1 MKKVISLFA
10 AALFLLGAQNVAA
23 QQKYILKGAVENGA
37 DGDSVFVQERVN
49 RQYQTLAKGVIKNK
63 QFNIAGEVAEP
74 KFVILTSG
82 KDDNQLTM
90 NMFLEEGTIN
100 AKLGK
105 TNDMAEGTLLNNAYQ
120 NYRNEMNAINQKQKA
135 IEAIIKG
142 DNVSEEM
149 KNAKMKEYDE
159 LDEQG
164 FAIAKKYIGLNKDN
178 RVGAILLTN
187 NQYAMEYPEI
197 SAFIASFSPEVQ
209 QLTSIVSLKELCDK
223 AQATAVGKKFT
234 DFTMNTPDGKPMK
247 LSDYAGKGKLVLVD
261 FWASW
266 CGPCRREM
274 PNVVKAY
281 EQYKDKGFEIVGVSL
296 DRDAKSWKQAL
307 EKLNMTWP
315 QMSDLKYWNS
325 EGAQMYVVRS
335 IPHTML
341 IDGDGTIV
349 ARGLHGDGL
358 IKKIAELL
366 EK

>member
-1 MKKVISLFA
+1 MKKAISLFA
-10 AALFLLGAQNVAA
+10 AALFLLGAQDVAA
-23 QQKYILKGAVENGA
+23 QQKYIVKGTAANGT
-37 DGDSVFVQERVN
+37 DGDSIFVQERVN

-63 QFNIAGEVAEP
+63 QFNITGEVTEP
-74 KFVILTSG
+74 KFVILTYG
-82 KDDNQLTM
+82 KDDNQQTM
-90 NMFLEEGTIN
+90 NIFLEAGNIN
-100 AKLGK
+100 AKLDK
-105 TNDMAEGTLLNNAYQ
+105 INSWVEGTPLNNAQQSYSTEMSSITKKQ
-120 NYRNEMNAINQKQKA
+120 NEIAASINENTPEDVKQ
-135 IEAIIKG
+135 
-142 DNVSEEM
+142 
-149 KNAKMKEYDE
+149 AKMKEYDE
-159 LDEQG
+159 LDAQG
-164 FAIAKKYIGLNKDN
+164 LEIAKKHIGLNKN
-178 RVGAILLTN
+178 SQMGATLLTN
-187 NQYAMEYPEI
+187 KQYAMEYPEI
-197 SAFIASFSPEVQ
+197 SAFIASFSPEIQ
-209 QLTSIVSLKELCDK
+209 NLPSIVSLKELCEK

-281 EQYKDKGFEIVGVSL
+281 EKYKDKGFEIVGVSL

-341 IDGDGTIV
+341 IDGDGTII
-349 ARGLHGDGL
+349 ARGLHGDEL
-358 IKKIAELL
+358 IAKIAEVL
-366 EK
+366 KK

>member
-1 MKKVISLFA
+1 MKKAISLFA
-10 AALFLLGAQNVAA
+10 AALFLLSAQNVTA
-23 QQKYILKGAVENGA
+23 QQKYILKGTAANGT
-37 DGDSVFVQERVN
+37 DGDSIFVQERVN

-63 QFNIAGEVAEP
+63 QFSIAGEVAEP
-74 KFVILTSG
+74 KYVILTYG
-82 KDDNQLTM
+82 KDDNQLSM
-90 NMFLEEGTIN
+90 NFFLEEGAIN
-100 AKLGK
+100 AQLSK
-105 TNDMAEGTLLNNAYQ
+105 TNKLVEGTPLNNAFQ
-120 NYRNEMNAINQKQKA
+120 KFHNEITIIDQKQNEIANSINENTPEDVKT
-135 IEAIIKG
+135 
-142 DNVSEEM
+142 
-149 KNAKMKEYDE
+149 AKMKQYDE

-164 FAIAKKYIGLNKDN
+164 LAIVKKHIGLNKDN
-178 RVGAILLTN
+178 RMGATLLTN
-187 NQYAMEYPEI
+187 KQYAMEYPEI
-197 SAFIASFSPEVQ
+197 SAFIASFSPEIQ
-209 QLTSIVSLKELCDK
+209 NLPSMVSLKELCEK

-281 EQYKDKGFEIVGVSL
+281 EKYKDKGFEIVGVSL
-296 DRDAKSWKQAL
+296 DRDAKSWKQSL

-341 IDGDGTIV
+341 IDGDGTII
-349 ARGLHGDGL
+349 ARGLHGDEL
-358 IKKIAELL
+358 IAKIAEVL
-366 EK
+366 KD